1 MAPRFVRPALPARV
15 FRGDDGEPIPYGER
29 WGEDGPPSE
38 AYSRVSHPE
47 RFAPLHAV
55 ADAVIDYL
63 AKTFDADV
71 DSTLSHADDLVRQ
84 GITAV
89 RAVRIVPR
97 DPDAAPLTFV
107 FTDFP
112 GLAVHAGTLH
122 DFVYPEC
129 GCDACDETAGC
140 EAEEL
145 ERLIQGVTSG
155 GYSEWVGSKG
165 DVGMRLAFDD
175 GSQSGSGNH
184 GPVPQDRLDNARARL
199 ARLPD
204 GWAPWPL
211 RAN

>member
-1 MAPRFVRPALPARV
+1 MAPRFVRPPLPARV
-15 FRGDDGEPIPYGER
+15 FHDDDGEPILYGER
-29 WGEDGPPSE
+29 WRADGPPSD

-71 DSTLSHADDLVRQ
+71 ESAPEHAEDLVRQ
-84 GITAV
+84 GITTV
-89 RAVRIVPR
+89 RAVRVVPR
-97 DPDAAPLTFV
+97 DPEAAPLTFV

-112 GLAVHAGTLH
+112 GLAVHAGALH

-175 GSQSGSGNH
+175 GAQSGRGNL

-211 RAN
+211 RAK